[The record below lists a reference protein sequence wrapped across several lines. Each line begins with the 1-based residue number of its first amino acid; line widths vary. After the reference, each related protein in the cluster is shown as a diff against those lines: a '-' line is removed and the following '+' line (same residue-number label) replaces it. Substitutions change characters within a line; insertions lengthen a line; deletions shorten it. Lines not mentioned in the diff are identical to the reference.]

1 MKIRLFGIDEANRL
15 LPAIRP
21 EIESLVRS
29 KKELDRMQRRIS
41 VVSMTLSGATAANPD
56 VRVRR
61 DLVRRRARLAE
72 AMKAS
77 VDRVQAHGCL
87 VKDLERGLVDF
98 YALAGDRLIFLCW
111 QLGENEI
118 LHWHTLEGGFPTR
131 QPLDRTELE

>member
-1 MKIRLFGIDEANRL
+1 MKIRLFSIDEANTL
-15 LPAIRP
+15 LPVIRP
-21 EIESLVRS
+21 EIESLVKS

-41 VVSMTLSGATAANPD
+41 VVSMTLSGATASNPD

-77 VDRVQAHGCL
+77 VDRVQQHGCL

-118 LHWHTLEGGFPTR
+118 LHWHTIEGGYSSR
-131 QPLDRTELE
+131 QPLDRKEME